1 MFDFTSILHTGS
13 FSLQTVLLT
22 MLTALVLGV
31 IIALVYRSSHSH
43 TSSFAVVL
51 AVLPVIESVLIMVV
65 NGNLGTGLVVLG
77 AFGLI
82 RFRSATGSAWD
93 IGFIFFAMAV
103 GLAVGLGFL
112 TLAAL
117 LALVVCAVMFVLER
131 LHFGINVPKE
141 KHLRITIPEDLEYSG
156 IFDEPFKTYTNYA
169 RLERVKT
176 INLGTMYELTYV
188 VDLKDPAKEKEFID
202 ALRCRNGN
210 LTVIVTSVLR
220 NKDDL

>member
-13 FSLQTVLLT
+13 FSLQTVILT

-31 IIALVYRSSHSH
+31 IIALVYRSAHSH

-51 AVLPVIESVLIMVV
+51 AVLPMVESVIIMLV

-93 IGFIFFAMAV
+93 IGFIFFSMVV
-103 GLAVGLGFL
+103 GLTVGLGFL

-117 LALVVCAVMFVLER
+117 LTIVVCIVMYVLER
-131 LHFGINVPKE
+131 LHFGINIPKE
-141 KHLRITIPEDLEYSG
+141 KQLRVTIPEDLEYTG
-156 IFDEPFKTYTNYA
+156 IFDDLFQTYANYY

-176 INLGTMYELTYV
+176 INLGTMYELTYII
-188 VDLKDPAKEKEFID
+188 DLKDPEKEKELVD

-210 LTVIVTSVLR
+210 LTVIIGTLLR
-220 NKDDL
+220 DKDEL